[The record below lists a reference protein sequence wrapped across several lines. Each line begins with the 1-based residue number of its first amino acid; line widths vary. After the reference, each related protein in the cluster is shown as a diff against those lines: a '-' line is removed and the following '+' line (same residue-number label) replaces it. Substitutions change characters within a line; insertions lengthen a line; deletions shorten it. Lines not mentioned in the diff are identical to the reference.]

1 MSQLDE
7 VLGPSS
13 ESLTGSPSTSE
24 SPGPPSLSHSPVA
37 NSHPNSLD
45 PSPPLSNSGRPQ
57 RVRHLPARYRDIYP
71 EPPTQAI
78 STVAV
83 TMPMQRLASDL
94 EMPLDSE
101 APMISQRRSVSL
113 IVFNRFR
120 TAANNFGLWK
130 DYLYCPSYDPDAVI
144 STEDL
149 YRPHLSAILPQQVQ
163 AEVSL
168 YTNKTI
174 ELLLNWQNSGSSA
187 KSNDEL
193 NRLVKEVLF
202 HPKFKRDELQKFNAT
217 RENQKADA
225 AQEQSQF
232 L

>member
-1 MSQLDE
+1 MFPE
-7 VLGPSS
+7 
-13 ESLTGSPSTSE
+13 
-24 SPGPPSLSHSPVA
+24 
-37 NSHPNSLD
+37 
-45 PSPPLSNSGRPQ
+45 
-57 RVRHLPARYRDIYP
+57 LPTP
-71 EPPTQAI
+71 AI
-78 STVAV
+78 STAAV
-83 TMPMQRLASDL
+83 TMPPSDA
-94 EMPLDSE
+94 EA
-101 APMISQRRSVSL
+101 APMISQRRSMSL
-113 IVFNRFR
+113 VILNRFQ
-120 TAANNFGLWK
+120 TASNSFRLWK
-130 DYLYCPSYDPDAVI
+130 DYLYCPSYDPDAIV

-149 YRPHLSAILPQQVQ
+149 YRPHISAVLPQFQ
-163 AEVSL
+163 AEEVSKSL

-193 NRLVKEVLF
+193 NRLVKEVLL